1 MRMIKTFM
9 ALTVLTALGVG
20 GAWLHDPGL
29 VRPWMTQAQLMAR
42 DLLPAREEPVSP
54 WRTAVVEQDDI
65 VSAVLATGT
74 LRPVATV
81 GVPATASGQITELN
95 VDFNDAVTEGQPIA
109 LIDTALLEIAV
120 DMAEAEFDMASASV
134 ETQRAGIRRSLA
146 ALDSARFDLRAV
158 EANAD
163 ATRLQVRDAEN
174 DLARRRAMSSTLS
187 AIEVERAASILD
199 VAQLQLRAVEA
210 QADSRRAMVRLA
222 EADVAAG
229 ESQLANLQAVLR
241 QRTAALRQA
250 RLEYERSVVRA
261 PVGGVVIGRNAEV
274 GETVGNGMT
283 LFTIAQ
289 DLRDM
294 QVNASID
301 EAEIGR
307 IVLGQRVEFTVD
319 AYRGRVFQGQVDQIR
334 MTPQTQ
340 ANVVTYTVIVRAPN
354 PELLLFPGMTASARF
369 IMDER
374 RDVLIVPNAAL
385 RFTPP
390 GQDAPPGPHVWVAE
404 AEGLRPVPVQ
414 RGLVDET
421 RSEVSGPGLVAGMQV
436 VTGIERQAEGPRGGR
451 SLLGGT

>member
-1 MRMIKTFM
+1 
-9 ALTVLTALGVG
+9 
-20 GAWLHDPGL
+20 
-29 VRPWMTQAQLMAR
+29 
-42 DLLPAREEPVSP
+42 
-54 WRTAVVEQDDI
+54 
-65 VSAVLATGT
+65 
-74 LRPVATV
+74 
-81 GVPATASGQITELN
+81 
-95 VDFNDAVTEGQPIA
+95 
-109 LIDTALLEIAV
+109 
-120 DMAEAEFDMASASV
+120 
-134 ETQRAGIRRSLA
+134 
-146 ALDSARFDLRAV
+146 
-158 EANAD
+158 
-163 ATRLQVRDAEN
+163 
-174 DLARRRAMSSTLS
+174 
-187 AIEVERAASILD
+187 VERAASILE

-451 SLLGGT
+451 SLLGGP